1 LGSTINPEVLR
12 RHIEQ
17 EQEVNFWGKT
27 YRITPLLINAVLG
40 DGKKL
45 VGIQPLNT
53 RPNYYVIRVDSGWD
67 LSNLEDG
74 ELFVDHLEDVY
85 EAIEDQFSEMERERE
100 YLIED
105 GIPEERA
112 ELAYYPE
119 RLGWPVLSA
128 GSGVGWFELN
138 WPKNI
143 AVSMTPANLRTLCDP
158 LCAAETAPTGTS
170 MTPANLRTLCDTM
183 NPGGQSK
190 LARLLG
196 WHYSTLWRKLNRKS
210 RITQSDE
217 LAIMHALAGFGATA
231 NP

>member
-143 AVSMTPANLRTLCDP
+143 AVSMTPANLRTLCD
-158 LCAAETAPTGTS
+158 
-170 MTPANLRTLCDTM
+170 TM